1 MTEEFMSRFY
11 GAAIFVFGTVVGS
24 FLNVCIWRIP
34 RDESL
39 IKPGSHCPKCN
50 AHIAWYDNIPI
61 ISLIVLRARCRHC
74 GEKISIRYMLVEALT
89 GALFVLLYIKFSLTI
104 AFAVYCALV
113 ASFIALTF
121 IDLDHY
127 IIPNRITFGGIA
139 VGLVL
144 SFTAKYMPDS
154 DRFVVTGTWEA
165 IGGGALFAGILYLLD
180 QLSLLVFKKR
190 GMGGG
195 DVKLAAVI
203 GLFVG
208 WYLIFPVIFVA
219 SVVGSVIGIAVLLV
233 RRTQEA
239 DPSHYIPFG
248 PYLVLG
254 AIIVLFFGDYMLE
267 FWRNM
272 VTVVPGY

>member
-1 MTEEFMSRFY
+1 MSEEAMSGFY

-34 RDESL
+34 REEPL
-39 IKPGSHCPKCN
+39 HKPGSHCPKCS

-61 ISLIVLRARCRHC
+61 ISFIVLRGRCRYC
-74 GEKISIRYMLVEALT
+74 REPISIRYVMVEALT
-89 GALFVLLYIKFSLTI
+89 GALFVCLYLKFSLTI
-104 AFAVYCALV
+104 ALAIYCALV
-113 ASFIALTF
+113 ASFIVLTF

-139 VGLVL
+139 VGFAL
-144 SFTAKYMPDS
+144 SFTAKYMPGN
-154 DRFVVTGTWEA
+154 RFVVTNTLEA
-165 IGGGALFAGILYLLD
+165 ISGGLVFAGILYLLD

-208 WYLIFPVIFVA
+208 VRLIFPVIFVA
-219 SVVGSVIGIAVLLV
+219 SVVGSVIGIVVLLV
-233 RRTQEA
+233 RRAHEA

-254 AIIVLFFGDYMLE
+254 TIIVLFFGDYMLE

>member
-1 MTEEFMSRFY
+1 
-11 GAAIFVFGTVVGS
+11 
-24 FLNVCIWRIP
+24 
-34 RDESL
+34 
-39 IKPGSHCPKCN
+39 
-50 AHIAWYDNIPI
+50 
-61 ISLIVLRARCRHC
+61 
-74 GEKISIRYMLVEALT
+74 
-89 GALFVLLYIKFSLTI
+89 
-104 AFAVYCALV
+104 V

-154 DRFVVTGTWEA
+154 DRFVVTDTWQA

-180 QLSLLVFKKR
+180 QLSLLIFKKR

-254 AIIVLFFGDYMLE
+254 TIIVLFFGDYMLE

-272 VTVVPGY
+272 VAVVPVY

>member
-1 MTEEFMSRFY
+1 MNEAVLSKFY
-11 GAAIFVFGTVVGS
+11 GSAIFVFGMVFGS

-39 IKPGSHCPKCN
+39 LKPGSHCPKCN
-50 AHIAWYDNIPI
+50 THIAWYDNIPI
-61 ISLIVLRARCRHC
+61 VSYILLRGKCRHC
-74 GEKISIRYMLVEALT
+74 REPISVRYMLVEALT
-89 GALFVLLYIKFSLTI
+89 GVLFVLLYLKFSLTI

-127 IIPNRITFGGIA
+127 IIPNRITFGGMA

-144 SFTAKYMPDS
+144 SFTAKYIPG
-154 DRFVVTGTWEA
+154 DRFIVTNTLEA
-165 IGGGALFAGILYLLD
+165 ISGGVLFAGILYLLD
-180 QLSLLVFKKR
+180 QLSLLIFKKR

-208 WYLIFPVIFVA
+208 VRLIFAVIFVA
-219 SVVGSVIGIAVLLV
+219 SVVGSVIGIAVLLA

-254 AIIVLFFGDYMLE
+254 TIIVLFFGDYVLD
-267 FWRNM
+267 FWANM